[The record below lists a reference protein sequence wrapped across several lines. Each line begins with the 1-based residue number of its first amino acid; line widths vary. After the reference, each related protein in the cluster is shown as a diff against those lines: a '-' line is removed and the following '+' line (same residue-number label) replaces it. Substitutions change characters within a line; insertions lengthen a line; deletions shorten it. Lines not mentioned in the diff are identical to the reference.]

1 MAYPS
6 SSVSPART
14 STLGSQRRCLPH
26 LTEHTKS
33 SAPDPRGKGHLVSS
47 HDCLLCTA
55 PSLTWRLPLL
65 PPKKAQTFFCG
76 LLVSF
81 LTPLS
86 WPDCGGVLSL
96 QVHGVREQW
105 LLTQP
110 ALPGPRPSF
119 LGSQGFQLFFTEVR
133 GGRRKRAGK
142 QPPPRH
148 TQAPDSRNFTHRP
161 RGRCW
166 TWPAGLWSW
175 SEPQAHPALFPS
187 CLGLEVN
194 KQNFSRLASHCL
206 FLKGAKREVS
216 GTASPTRAILCGR

>member
-1 MAYPS
+1 MAFQ
-6 SSVSPART
+6 
-14 STLGSQRRCLPH
+14 LGVWLIPHRLSLLLELQLWGRRDGAHL

-33 SAPDPRGKGHLVSS
+33 SAPGPRGKGLLVSS

-65 PPKKAQTFFCG
+65 PPEKAQTFFWG

-105 LLTQP
+105 LLAQP

-119 LGSQGFQLFFTEVR
+119 LRSQGFQLFFTEVR
-133 GGRRKRAGK
+133 EGGGRGQENSPHPATYRHRIPETSHTDPEEGAGLGV
-142 QPPPRH
+142 
-148 TQAPDSRNFTHRP
+148 PDS
-161 RGRCW
+161 G
-166 TWPAGLWSW
+166 AGLN
-175 SEPQAHPALFPS
+175 H
-187 CLGLEVN
+187 
-194 KQNFSRLASHCL
+194 RLTRLC
-206 FLKGAKREVS
+206 FLLVWG
-216 GTASPTRAILCGR
+216 